1 MANTTQPLPSGQAK
15 PAEQRLSTKPR
26 VNDFDEQSQKIEQRI
41 EGLEIL
47 DKIKLIHSILSDIRQ
62 LAGLPNGGQRAV
74 YYLLLLANKFI
85 TYLLDTSVYEG
96 LLEEDHKLCSSMDG
110 LLQHTLKAN
119 CREIVEVVDPREGK
133 EWQLPLM
140 DVDIKALRTKLD
152 DHGITHRHA
161 DGRCV
166 MHLYFKESE
175 KLVHL
180 LELRRESNKSLL
192 EAVGYKI
199 PPELVMMICEEASE
213 GDKLAVYLKGRKR

>member
-1 MANTTQPLPSGQAK
+1 MANTTQPLPGGQAK
-15 PAEQRLSTKPR
+15 PAEQRPNTKPK
-26 VNDFDEQSQKIEQRI
+26 VIDFDEQSQKIEQRI

-47 DKIKLIHSILSDIRQ
+47 DKIKDIHSILSDIQQ

-85 TYLLDTSVYEG
+85 TYLLGERIYGG
-96 LLEEDHKLCSSMDG
+96 LPEVDHNLCSSMDD

-119 CREIVEVVDPREGK
+119 RREIVEVVDPREGK
-133 EWQLPLM
+133 EWQLPLIYA
-140 DVDIKALRTKLD
+140 DIKALRSKLD

-166 MHLYFKESE
+166 MHLYFRESE

-192 EAVGYKI
+192 EAVGHKI

>member
-15 PAEQRLSTKPR
+15 PAEQRSSTKPK
-26 VNDFDEQSQKIEQRI
+26 VIDFDEQSQKIEQRI

-47 DKIKLIHSILSDIRQ
+47 DKIKTSHSILSDIQQ

-74 YYLLLLANKFI
+74 YFPTAACEQVHHISPRY
-85 TYLLDTSVYEG
+85 
-96 LLEEDHKLCSSMDG
+96 EDHKLCSGIDG

-119 CREIVEVVDPREGK
+119 CKEIVEVVDPREGK
-133 EWQLPLM
+133 DWDLPLV
-140 DVDIKALRTKLD
+140 DVEIKALRRKLD
-152 DHGITHRHA
+152 DYGITHRHA

-180 LELRRESNKSLL
+180 LELRRESNRSLL
-192 EAVGYKI
+192 ETVGHKI